1 MEKLRVADAMTEI
14 FNLFKRCNKYIDETM
29 PWALAK
35 DEEDKDK
42 LKSVLY
48 NLVESIVIG
57 TSMLESFMPE
67 TAEKIYAQLNTSKR
81 AYEDLAEF
89 GLYPSGNK
97 VTDKPEILFARR
109 DIEEVLSEV
118 EKLKEAQIAA
128 SNGPKYPQVEPKE
141 EITIDEFDK
150 VQIQIGEVLACE
162 PVKKAKKLLVS
173 QIRVGDRVRQIVSGI
188 ANYYKPEEMVG
199 KKVAVVTNLKPVTLC
214 GMLSEGMILA
224 ASDDEGNLSVMTVDR
239 DIISGSEVH

>member
-1 MEKLRVADAMTEI
+1 M
-14 FNLFKRCNKYIDETM
+14 
-29 PWALAK
+29 
-35 DEEDKDK
+35 
-42 LKSVLY
+42 
-48 NLVESIVIG
+48 
-57 TSMLESFMPE
+57 
-67 TAEKIYAQLNTSKR
+67 
-81 AYEDLAEF
+81 
-89 GLYPSGNK
+89 
-97 VTDKPEILFARR
+97 
-109 DIEEVLSEV
+109 